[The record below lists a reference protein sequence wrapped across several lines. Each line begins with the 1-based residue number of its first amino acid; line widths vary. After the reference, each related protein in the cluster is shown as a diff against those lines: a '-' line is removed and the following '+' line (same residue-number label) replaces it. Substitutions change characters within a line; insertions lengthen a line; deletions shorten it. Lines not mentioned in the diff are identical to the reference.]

1 MTNQELHNRS
11 IKLGNKYAELYAGP
25 LRTNE
30 DYMALDE
37 ALDAYVAAR
46 RMLKRDPLTGRRYG
60 ATKAYEATQG
70 FNNAL
75 YLGS

>member
-37 ALDAYVAAR
+37 ALGMYIAAR
-46 RMLKRDPLTGRRYG
+46 RQIKRDPYTGRRFG

-70 FNNAL
+70 YNVKR
-75 YLGS
+75 

>member
-1 MTNQELHNRS
+1 MTNQELHDRS
-11 IKLGNKYAELYAGP
+11 ITLGNKYAELYAAP

-37 ALDAYVAAR
+37 ALGMYIAAR
-46 RMLKRDPLTGRRYG
+46 QQIKRDPITGRRYG

-70 FNNAL
+70 FNVER
-75 YLGS
+75 